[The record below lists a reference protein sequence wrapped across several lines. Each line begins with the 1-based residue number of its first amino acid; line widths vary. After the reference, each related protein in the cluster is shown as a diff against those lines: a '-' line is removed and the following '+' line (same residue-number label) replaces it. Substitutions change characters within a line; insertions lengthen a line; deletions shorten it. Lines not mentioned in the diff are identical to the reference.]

1 MLPVE
6 KEKDTKSNQQ
16 AAKKTDG
23 KAGVAEKVP
32 QPTEGLDRQGKKPPE
47 KAALEKP
54 H

>member
-16 AAKKTDG
+16 AKKTDG

-32 QPTEGLDRQGKKPPE
+32 QPTEGLDRQGKKPSE
-47 KAALEKP
+47 KAALGKP